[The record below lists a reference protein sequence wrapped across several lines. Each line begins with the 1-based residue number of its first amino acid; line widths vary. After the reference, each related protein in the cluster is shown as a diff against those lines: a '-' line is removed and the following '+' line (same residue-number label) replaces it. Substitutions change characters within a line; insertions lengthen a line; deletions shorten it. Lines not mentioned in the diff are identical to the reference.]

1 MGFASRSSATWGRFQ
16 TPPVCKCEK
25 PIAASKLTVCSY
37 PQSHHAFVR
46 VALLV
51 FVLVDFCGRESS
63 SFSAP
68 WHHLCCAGFLG
79 NANSAIKM
87 PRIMT
92 ALHLIQRCRKCAAP
106 SAVHYFFFFTTG
118 VFPVRF
124 HLCPYSQCQHC
135 FSCPKLRLY
144 PWPKF
149 DATLGFPGEGPSED
163 SFWKLICA
171 NIGSLNTNLHW
182 RSWQAQTLCLQ
193 ETRIGKKTAFG
204 MPRKQLKLK
213 ASSCSMGS
221 YSRVCCLVMV

>member
-1 MGFASRSSATWGRFQ
+1 MWILVLLFPLCPSCVFGHHSPCGMGFASRSSATWGRFQ

-106 SAVHYFFFFTTG
+106 SAVHYFSFSPRGFSLFGFIFVLIRSVNT
-118 VFPVRF
+118 VF
-124 HLCPYSQCQHC
+124 H
-135 FSCPKLRLY
+135 
-144 PWPKF
+144 
-149 DATLGFPGEGPSED
+149 APS
-163 SFWKLICA
+163 FAFIH
-171 NIGSLNTNLHW
+171 GRNL
-182 RSWQAQTLCLQ
+182 
-193 ETRIGKKTAFG
+193 
-204 MPRKQLKLK
+204 MQL
-213 ASSCSMGS
+213 
-221 YSRVCCLVMV
+221 